1 MDWEL
6 QENAELVFGYIKLS
20 SLKQTR
26 SDSWGCSEA
35 SPGGQSPALCAGGP
49 PGARGEVV
57 PRAVD
62 AVPAHRRCRTAPRCC
77 DFPPVLSVIV
87 QKASI

>member
-49 PGARGEVV
+49 PGARGEVGAPGCGCC
-57 PRAVD
+57 PRTS
-62 AVPAHRRCRTAPRCC
+62 AVPYSPT
-77 DFPPVLSVIV
+77 LL
-87 QKASI
+87 